1 MLFTVFFQ
9 YIMDIKWGK
18 KMKKLLL
25 FTLIL
30 LTACSNPK
38 DDALEKVIGK
48 YEVKP
53 KDYTSLVIEA
63 QGGYEVRIY
72 LERGGYPSY
81 DDWFVTFDGEITYLG
96 YYQARYR

>member
-1 MLFTVFFQ
+1 
-9 YIMDIKWGK
+9 
-18 KMKKLLL
+18 MKRWYVIP
-25 FTLIL
+25 LIL
-30 LTACSNPK
+30 LTACSSPK
-38 DDALEKVIGK
+38 DDALDKVIGK

-53 KDYTSLVIEA
+53 KDYTSLVLEA

-96 YYQARYR
+96 YYQAQYR